1 MKVAAPQIYSSVE
14 TLLDL
19 WNLKSKLADGHPFE
33 AYQDIYS
40 ATLDFIFAATFGLDP
55 EDSMTS
61 AQRQLLMSNPDI
73 DLPRKFDEPV
83 EFLTATRPPV
93 FEAILTLTESLE
105 TTVKSP
111 LPRLHHDLLRQMP
124 YMRKARAVK
133 EAFITT
139 EIEKRV
145 ARFES
150 GDTVKRSALDDVLQ
164 RELNA
169 AKKEGRIPNLKSR
182 AIYDELFG
190 FLIGGHDTT
199 STTMA
204 WAVKHLASTPAAQDS
219 LRTHLRKAYAD
230 ATQEKRNP
238 TVNEITRT
246 PVPYLDAAIEEILRT
261 AVVFP
266 GVIRNATTDAVVLGH
281 RIPKGTDLFLFH
293 GGPGYFSTPFDIPD
307 SLRTKSAL
315 EAKNQVRSWDPAT
328 MKEFM
333 PERWLARDEEGNIV
347 FDSMA
352 GPHLAFGLGPRACYG
367 RRLAYLEL
375 RISLVMLVWNFEFL
389 QCPEEL
395 SKWAAVDK
403 LTRTPK
409 CCYVRLRK
417 AGW

>member
-14 TLLDL
+14 TLLGL
-19 WNLKSKLADGHPFE
+19 WQLKMKLADDHPFE
-33 AYQDIYS
+33 AYQDVYS
-40 ATLDFIFAATFGLDP
+40 ATLDFIFAATFGLKSNA
-55 EDSMTS
+55 SMTN
-61 AQRQLLMSNPDI
+61 AQQKLLLSNPGIDI
-73 DLPRKFDEPV
+73 PTKSYGAV
-83 EFLTATRPPV
+83 EFPTASRPPA
-93 FEAILTLTESLE
+93 FQAILTLTESLE

-111 LPRLHHDLLRQMP
+111 LPRLHHDILRQMP

-133 EAFITT
+133 EAFITS
-139 EIEKRV
+139 EIERRV
-145 ARFES
+145 ALFQS
-150 GDTVKRSALDDVLQ
+150 GDTAKRSALDDVLQ

-169 AKKEGRIPNLKSR
+169 AKKEGQSPDLKSR

-204 WAVKHLASTPAAQDS
+204 WAVKHLASTPAAQNS
-219 LRTHLRKAYAD
+219 LRANLRKAYAD
-230 ATQEKRNP
+230 AMREKRNP
-238 TVNEITRT
+238 TAQEITRT
-246 PVPYLDAAIEEILRT
+246 SIPYLDATIEEILRT

-266 GVIRNATTDAVVLGH
+266 GVIRNTTTDAVVLGH
-281 RIPKGTDLFLFH
+281 HIPKGTDLFLFH
-293 GGPGYFSTPFDIPD
+293 GGAGYFSPAFNIPD

-315 EAKNQVRSWDPAT
+315 EAKNQVGSWDPST

-333 PERWLARDEEGNIV
+333 LERWLAKDEDGNEV

-367 RRLAYLEL
+367 RRMAYLEL
-375 RISLVMLVWNFEFL
+375 KISLVMLVWNFEFL
-389 QCPEEL
+389 SCPEEL
-395 SKWAAVDK
+395 SGWGAVDK

-417 AGW
+417 AGS